1 MVCRRGNNI
10 THQLTPT
17 SRGSGVKGFKL
28 KRRHLWNSS
37 LEQVVFHR
45 EGGCVHRGHDQHGNI
60 WMTPRTEC
68 EVEGDANPAAIEQS
82 DGLKVT

>member
-17 SRGSGVKGFKL
+17 SRGSGVRRLNRRG
-28 KRRHLWNSS
+28 RHLWNSG

-45 EGGCVHRGHDQHGNI
+45 EGGCVNRGHDQHGNI
-60 WMTPRTEC
+60 WMTPRTDC
-68 EVEGDANPAAIEQS
+68 EVERDADAAAIEQS